1 VSQVRQNECSQQG
14 HPCAKREKDWPA
26 EPVDPSQSF
35 SMHSSISFDSLT
47 TEVVVLWLE
56 ADQGTYGWQW
66 KGLEDWR
73 VFWIGVSKSHLLEW
87 FEEQG
92 W

>member
-1 VSQVRQNECSQQG
+1 MSQVRQNKSSQQE

-26 EPVDPSQSF
+26 EPLDLSWSF
-35 SMHSSISFDSLT
+35 SMCSGISFDSLAT
-47 TEVVVLWLE
+47 EEVVLQLE
-56 ADQGTYGWQW
+56 VDQGMYGWQW

-73 VFWIGVSKSHLLEW
+73 VFWIGVGKSHLLEW

-92 W
+92 Q